1 MAQNKRDAKD
11 DAHHI
16 RDHGSSNDYSMIVT
30 IVKRGFS
37 DPVIAASKKAGA
49 EGGTIFNGRG
59 TGVNEQKSIFGMP
72 LQPEKEI
79 IMTVVEASR
88 ARKVLHA
95 IYHAAKLGESGNGIA
110 FVLPIDRVVGI
121 NHPLSKE

>member
-1 MAQNKRDAKD
+1 MSVRKNEKKD
-11 DAHHI
+11 ELHSI
-16 RDHGSSNDYSMIVT
+16 RDHATDDEFKMIIT

-37 DPVIAASKKAGA
+37 DPIITASKKAGA

-79 IMTVVEASR
+79 ILTVVRSSMAK
-88 ARKVLHA
+88 KVLHA
-95 IYHAAKLGESGNGIA
+95 IYNAAKLGESGNGIA
-110 FVLPIDRVVGI
+110 FVLPIEQVVGI
-121 NHPLSKE
+121 NHPISNE

>member
-1 MAQNKRDAKD
+1 MPRKKNARE
-11 DAHHI
+11 HHI
-16 RDHGSSNDYSMIVT
+16 EDHASDKDFKMIVA

-37 DPVIAASKKAGA
+37 DPLMEAAKKAGA

-79 IMTVVEASR
+79 IMIIVKSSITDR
-88 ARKVLHA
+88 VLHSIHDA
-95 IYHAAKLGESGNGIA
+95 GKLGRRGTGIA
-110 FVLPIDRVVGI
+110 FVMPIDRVVGI
-121 NHPLSKE
+121 NHPLD

>member
-1 MAQNKRDAKD
+1 MPAKKIEKKD
-11 DAHHI
+11 DLHHI
-16 RDHGSSNDYSMIVT
+16 RDHATDDEFKMIIT

-37 DPVIAASKKAGA
+37 DPVITASKKAGA

-79 IMTVVEASR
+79 IMTIVKASK
-88 ARKVLHA
+88 AKKVLRA
-95 IYHAAKLGESGNGIA
+95 IYDSANLSASGTGIA
-110 FVLPIDRVVGI
+110 FVLPIDQVVGI
-121 NHPLSKE
+121 NHPISKN